1 MIRAAMYFTLMI
13 SIQTSVLRSQSLPDW
28 VEEMPQDSKYYWA
41 RESVGIRGLSEEEYK
56 EKANIRALST
66 ISMQIRTTVSGQT
79 TSSLSEQMTGDKSS
93 FKDDFR
99 EESSTS
105 TIADIQGAERVGEHV
120 NSTTYWVLW
129 RLDKSVHAENME
141 EFVEAAT
148 NQYEGF
154 VEWPSDDPVGQLQYL
169 IPAYEAIIKVAGV
182 PAMFDGKNL
191 KSEIPNQI
199 SKILNSLKLQ
209 TDGGNEFTGQTG
221 YALGRP
227 LKIKIKPKKNFSIS
241 DIPILFRVESGEL
254 SLSKETVLTDPSGKA
269 NINVTNILSQKSTQQ
284 IRAFIDLKQWRE
296 DQMAELISFEN
307 RLDEISLSNSV
318 LFTLDVKKVTQE
330 KIAVITVGDTS
341 VFNEDDLKRVNSDF
355 RSEFADVTDFKLK
368 DEMLVEPIIESYKR
382 SASLCSNEECQ
393 IEIGKKLGV
402 ERLVFV
408 DVANYPKQT
417 TVTIFLRNIGKNE
430 LELQYGYDFPHDEW
444 KGKAPTKPSGYRR
457 ARLKMNSAEEK
468 YETGEMTEDDYY
480 RVMSETEEILG
491 DYEKKLQKYNDKFE
505 PFKDNLIYEVL
516 DNIPDMVED
525 FWVRTNPG
533 KLTLNCRTRGVK
545 ADFTYLGRNKWFEKN
560 FDKRLPFRDE
570 RFLEGTYEIDVEKL
584 GYEKYHMRFDVA
596 MGEFPVHEIR
606 LSPKRAG
613 KAFLRSLFIPGRGQI
628 YSSDEEHRGRFVMG
642 LTYFLSTTA
651 LSAVSGVLWNEFF
664 TAKDSYDAT
673 RLEYLEAVEID
684 DIALKQSTMLSAHST
699 MSEKRNTAVLVTGI
713 TAGIWL
719 FNAIDAALF
728 FPAEYKGRRLSM
740 NASPEIYANTVGAKT
755 KLVWSF

>member
-1 MIRAAMYFTLMI
+1 MQLGLLF
-13 SIQTSVLRSQSLPDW
+13 SQSTPDW
-28 VEEMPQDSKYYWA
+28 IDTMPVDDEYYWA
-41 RESVGIRGLSEEEYK
+41 RENVGIRNLSEDEYK
-56 EKANIRALST
+56 SKAASKALET
-66 ISMQIRTTVSGQT
+66 ISMQIRTTI
-79 TSSLSEQMTGDKSS
+79 SSQSSSS
-93 FKDDFR
+93 FSEIETESGGSFMSEFDQS
-99 EESSTS
+99 SSTA
-105 TIADIQGAERVGEHV
+105 TIGDIQGAEKVDEHTTSV
-120 NSTTYWVLW
+120 TYWVLW
-129 RLDKSVHAENME
+129 RLKKSVHLENME
-141 EFVEAAT
+141 SFVQSALG
-148 NQYEGF
+148 QYEGF
-154 VEWPSDDPVGQLQYL
+154 TYAPEDDPVQQLQYL
-169 IPAYEAIIKVAGV
+169 IPAYEEVIKVVGV

-199 SKILNSLKLQ
+199 SKILNTLKLQ
-209 TDGGNEFTGQTG
+209 SDGENEFTGQTG

-227 LKIKIKPKKNFSIS
+227 LKIKIKSKKNINIA
-241 DIPILFRVESGEL
+241 DVPIFFRVESGEL
-254 SLSKETVLTDPSGKA
+254 SLSKETVLTDQSGKA
-269 NINVTNILSQKSTQQ
+269 NIKVTNILSQKSTQQ

-296 DQMAELISFEN
+296 DQMSELISFKN

-318 LFTLDVKKVTQE
+318 LFTLDVKKVSQE

-341 VFNEDDLKRVNSDF
+341 VFNEGDLKRVNSDF

-417 TVTIFLRNIGKNE
+417 TVTVFLRNIGKNE

-444 KGKAPTKPSGYRR
+444 KEKAPSKPSGYKR
-457 ARLKMNSAEEK
+457 ARLKMNSAEVK
-468 YETGEMTEDDYY
+468 FETGEISEDEYY
-480 RVMSETEEILG
+480 EIMSEIEDVLG
-491 DYEKKLQKYNDKFE
+491 DYEKKLQDYNDKFE

-516 DNIPDMVED
+516 NNIPDMVED

-533 KLTLNCRTRGVK
+533 KLTLNCRIRGVK
-545 ADFTYLGRNKWFEKN
+545 ADFTYLGRNKWFEKT

-606 LSPKRAG
+606 LSPKKVG
-613 KAFLRSLFIPGRGQI
+613 KAFLKSLFIPGRGQF
-628 YSSDEEHRGRFVMG
+628 YSSDEEHKGRIAMG

-651 LSAVSGVLWNEFF
+651 LSAVSGALWNEFF
-664 TAKDSYDAT
+664 TAKNAYDVT
-673 RLEYLEAVEID
+673 RIEYLEAVEIN
-684 DIALKQSTMLSAHST
+684 DIAMKQSTMLSAHSS

-728 FPAEYKGRRLSM
+728 FPAEYKGRRLSI
-740 NASPEIYANTVGAKT
+740 NASPKMYANMLGAKT

>member
-1 MIRAAMYFTLMI
+1 MIRLTLYSVCLFILQI
-13 SIQTSVLRSQSLPDW
+13 SILRSQSLPDW

-66 ISMQIRTTVSGQT
+66 ISMQIRTTVSGQAR
-79 TSSLSEQMTGDKSS
+79 SSFSEVTADEGSS
-93 FKDDFR
+93 FKDEFI

-141 EFVEAAT
+141 EFVEAAR

-154 VEWPSDDPVGQLQYL
+154 VEWPEDDPVGQLQYL

-182 PAMFDGKNL
+182 PALFDGKNL
-191 KSEIPNQI
+191 KTEIPNQI
-199 SKILNSLKLQ
+199 SKILNSLSLKS
-209 TDGGNEFTGQTG
+209 DGENEFTGQTG

-227 LKIKIKPKKNFSIS
+227 LKVKIKSKKKIS
-241 DIPILFRVESGEL
+241 MADVPILFKVESGEL
-254 SLSKETVLTDPSGKA
+254 SLSKETVLTNSSGKA
-269 NINVTNILSQKSTQQ
+269 SIKVTNILSQKSKQQ

-307 RLDEISLSNSV
+307 RLDNISLANSV

-341 VFNEDDLKRVNSDF
+341 VFNEDDLKRINSDF

-408 DVANYPKQT
+408 DVASYPKQT

-430 LELQYGYDFPHDEW
+430 LELQYGYDFPHKEW
-444 KGKAPTKPSGYRR
+444 KEKIPNKPPGYRR
-457 ARLKMNSAEEK
+457 ARSKMNSAEEK
-468 YETGEMTEDDYY
+468 YEKGEITEEKYY
-480 RVMSETEEILG
+480 EIMSETEGILG
-491 DYEKKLQKYNDKFE
+491 EYQKKLDRYNEKFE
-505 PFKDNLIYEVL
+505 PFKDELIYEVV
-516 DNIPDMVED
+516 DNITDMVED
-525 FWVRTNPG
+525 FWIRTNPG

-545 ADFTYLGRNKWFEKN
+545 ADFTYLGRNKWFEKS

-570 RFLEGTYEIDVEKL
+570 KFLEGSYEIDIIKL
-584 GYEKYHMRFDVA
+584 GYEKYHSRVDVA
-596 MGEFPVHEIR
+596 MGEFPVLDVR
-606 LSPKRAG
+606 LEPKRPG
-613 KAFLRSLFIPGRGQI
+613 KSFLKSLFIPGRGQM
-628 YSSDEEHRGRFVMG
+628 YSSDEDYRGRFAMG
-642 LTYFLSTTA
+642 MTYFLSTAA
-651 LSAVSGVLWNEFF
+651 LVGASGYLWSDYADAKTIYESAKLDYVN
-664 TAKDSYDAT
+664 
-673 RLEYLEAVEID
+673 AVDID
-684 DIALKQSTMLSAHST
+684 DVSMTKEAMQATHATMSDKHST
-699 MSEKRNTAVLVTGI
+699 AMTVTILTGSLW
-713 TAGIWL
+713 IW
-719 FNAIDAALF
+719 NAIDAYLF
-728 FPAEYKGRRLSM
+728 FPAEYKGRRLSFK
-740 NASPEIYANTVGAKT
+740 ASPQILAGEVGAKT
-755 KLVWSF
+755 KISWSF